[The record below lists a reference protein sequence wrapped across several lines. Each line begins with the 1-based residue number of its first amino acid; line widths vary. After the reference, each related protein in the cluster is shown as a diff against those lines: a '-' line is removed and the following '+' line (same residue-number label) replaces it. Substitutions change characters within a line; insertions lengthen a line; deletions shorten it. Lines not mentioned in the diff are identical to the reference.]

1 MKKSIRKF
9 IFSNITTA
17 SLAGYIGGALTLVL
31 ALVAMLTKN
40 DALIAGIIGV
50 GALTVVATAVLSF
63 GAAKKVN
70 DAVSAPIEQISKGEE
85 AKEDEETPVELSEAV
100 KAITASNA
108 GKAEASAYI
117 ARISEGNFSAEIPE
131 ALLSDELGQS
141 FVTLRETIN
150 RAFGNLYNGASDVNA
165 DGEQIS
171 GVSVSLSRGA
181 AEQAGT
187 LQELSS
193 SVSRVKDTVIRNAEN
208 AREANRIVAE
218 ASAELEEGTAHMKA
232 LLTAMDNINKSTEQ
246 ITEFVKVIED
256 IAFQTNILALNSSVE
271 AARAGEAGKG
281 FAVVAVEVKNLATR
295 SQEAAQETTAVI
307 EEGGR
312 SVRDGL
318 GKTDKTAQSL
328 SALAEETK
336 EISRLINIISQA
348 CDEQSDSIIKIDAG
362 VDQINASVASTNTAA
377 QECVSSA
384 QKLAARSSRLK
395 SEIGSFRFGK
405 VTAPAAP
412 VVKEAPKPVV
422 KEAPKPVAA
431 EAPKPV
437 VKEAP
442 KPVVKEAPK
451 AVVKEA
457 PKAVESAPAEEK
469 PVEEKKVEVK
479 AEVKAEPVKAP
490 APKPVAAPRTA
501 PRMSAPRT
509 TSVPDS
515 YANAEFV
522 ETPDNKY

>member
-1 MKKSIRKF
+1 
-9 IFSNITTA
+9 
-17 SLAGYIGGALTLVL
+17 
-31 ALVAMLTKN
+31 
-40 DALIAGIIGV
+40 
-50 GALTVVATAVLSF
+50 
-63 GAAKKVN
+63 
-70 DAVSAPIEQISKGEE
+70 
-85 AKEDEETPVELSEAV
+85 
-100 KAITASNA
+100 
-108 GKAEASAYI
+108 
-117 ARISEGNFSAEIPE
+117 
-131 ALLSDELGQS
+131 
-141 FVTLRETIN
+141 
-150 RAFGNLYNGASDVNA
+150 
-165 DGEQIS
+165 
-171 GVSVSLSRGA
+171 
-181 AEQAGT
+181 
-187 LQELSS
+187 
-193 SVSRVKDTVIRNAEN
+193 
-208 AREANRIVAE
+208 
-218 ASAELEEGTAHMKA
+218 MKA

-307 EEGGR
+307 EECVR

-395 SEIGSFRFGK
+395 SEIGSFRFGN

-412 VVKEAPKPVV
+412 AIKEAPKPAVKEAPKP
-422 KEAPKPVAA
+422 
-431 EAPKPV
+431 
-437 VKEAP
+437 
-442 KPVVKEAPK
+442 
-451 AVVKEA
+451 VVKEA

-490 APKPVAAPRTA
+490 APKPVTAPRTA
-501 PRMSAPRT
+501 PRMYAPRT